1 MIPADLADQLR
12 DEVRRLK
19 DVQDQFLQ
27 TYERLCLHHGGPAW
41 RNDKDVETVFH
52 HVRRE
57 VIPVMEQAGMD
68 HRAVQALCA
77 WAERLLTHR

>member
-12 DEVRRLK
+12 EEVRRLK
-19 DVQDQFLQ
+19 EVQDQFLQ

-41 RNDKDVETVFH
+41 RNDKDVEAVFH
-52 HVRRE
+52 HVRHE

-68 HRAVQALCA
+68 HRAVQAVCA